1 MEDCMSFHSSCA
13 AALILALSLLVLPT
27 EGEAQ
32 LKDPKLMWESC
43 EKDKDC
49 IVIATG
55 GCIGTRVVNREYE
68 GDFRDW
74 AENEN
79 ARVKCM
85 KDDKMEEILPESQR
99 AFCLERRCLME
110 PKR

>member
-1 MEDCMSFHSSCA
+1 MKKLSTCA
-13 AALILALSLLVLPT
+13 TTAALVLNVLAIPT
-27 EGEAQ
+27 ASNAQ
-32 LKDPKLMWESC
+32 LRDPKLNWESC

-49 IVIATG
+49 IVVATG

-68 GDFRDW
+68 GQFKAW

-85 KDDKMEEILPESQR
+85 RDEKIDEILPESQR
-99 AFCLERRCLME
+99 AFCLEHRCLME